1 MRTVVKAIGLLFVV
15 LALSCQT
22 EEVPPLPPSSPAVA
36 DTDASKDSEEKPAPQ
51 QPPINITSESF
62 QEATFK
68 GMPYRVLLPRNYDS
82 TKTYPLHIFLHGVG
96 ERGRDNE
103 KQLSVGGAFF
113 LTDSIRDRYPS
124 FVVFPQC
131 PSSDYW
137 FDDEI
142 MVQLKELVDTLT
154 EKYPIT
160 KEQISLGGF
169 SMGGYGT
176 FSMVARYPGLFVA
189 AIAISGDGDERKASS
204 MAKPKWRIFAGGR
217 DDIVPSSKSEKMARA
232 LANAGATV
240 SFKLYP
246 DTDHGGTW
254 VHAFSEPDYF
264 HWLYS
269 QKDATSP
276 EDVAKN

>member
-1 MRTVVKAIGLLFVV
+1 MRPLFSAIGLLLMVMMW
-15 LALSCQT
+15 SCQK
-22 EEVPPLPPSSPAVA
+22 EEIPPPPPASATVA
-36 DTDASKDSEEKPAPQ
+36 ETPANDPEKKPEPQ
-51 QPPINITSESF
+51 QPGVDVTNESF

-68 GMPYRVLLPRNYDS
+68 NLPYRLLVPRNYDS

-96 ERGRDNE
+96 ERGADNE
-103 KQLSVGGAFF
+103 KQLSVGASFF
-113 LTDSIRDRYPS
+113 LADSVRDRYPA

-137 FDDEI
+137 FDEEI
-142 MVQLKELVDTLT
+142 MEQLEELVDLLT
-154 EKYPIT
+154 GQYPIAR
-160 KEQISLGGF
+160 EQISLGGF

-189 AIAISGDGDERKASS
+189 AVAISGDGDESKAAY

-217 DDIVPSSKSEKMARA
+217 DDIVPSMKSEQMARA
-232 LANAGATV
+232 LDKAGAIV

-254 VHAFSEPDYF
+254 HHAFSEPDYF
-264 HWLYS
+264 RWLFT
-269 QKDATSP
+269 QKERTLP
-276 EDVAKN
+276 RGVNKN